1 MLMIRLQRTG
11 RKHEPTFRLV
21 LTDSKNGP
29 KSGKF
34 LEILGSHDPRHK
46 DLTSIKGDRIK
57 EWMSKGVQLSGTVH
71 NLLIEKK
78 IIDGKKI
85 NVLPKKTPIVKEAPV
100 EEVKAEAPKAEVKAE
115 EAAPAVEESAP
126 VAEAPVEAAPEVV
139 AEAPA
144 TEETPAA

>member
-1 MLMIRLQRTG
+1 MIRLQRTG

-46 DLTSIKGDRIK
+46 DLTTIKGDRIK

-85 NVLPKKTPIVKEAPV
+85 NVLPKKTPIVKEVV
-100 EEVKAEAPKAEVKAE
+100 EEAPKAEVKAE
-115 EAAPAVEESAP
+115 AAPVAEEVVAE
-126 VAEAPVEAAPEVV
+126 VAEAPVEALATE
-139 AEAPA
+139 EAPA
-144 TEETPAA
+144 A